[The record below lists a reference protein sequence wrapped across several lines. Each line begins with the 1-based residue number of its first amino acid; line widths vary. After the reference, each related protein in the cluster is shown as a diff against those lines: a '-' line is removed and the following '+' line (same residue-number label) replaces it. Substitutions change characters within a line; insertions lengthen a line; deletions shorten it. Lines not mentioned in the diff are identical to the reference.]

1 MNFILEDIKMSG
13 FKKYIVTWTE
23 EHRKE
28 VCATSEDQALTDAM
42 ISAGQYYTCTK
53 CKDFRIQE
61 MIKNGIHE
69 RITMDNGYNA

>member
-1 MNFILEDIKMSG
+1 MSG

-28 VCATSEDQALTDAM
+28 VCATSENQALTDAM

-53 CKDFRIQE
+53 CKDFRI
-61 MIKNGIHE
+61 
-69 RITMDNGYNA
+69 